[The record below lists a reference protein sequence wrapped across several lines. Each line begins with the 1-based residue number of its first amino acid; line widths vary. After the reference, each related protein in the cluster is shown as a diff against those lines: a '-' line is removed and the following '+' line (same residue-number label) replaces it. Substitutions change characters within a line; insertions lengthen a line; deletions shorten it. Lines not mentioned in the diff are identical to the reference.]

1 MSPDVVLVGIGVE
14 MTFEVIAAAALL
26 RKEIPALRVRVVNVT
41 DLMILGPHGTH
52 PHSLS
57 DEGFESLFTKN
68 KPVIFNY
75 HGYPV
80 ELKVRLSLLRVCLS
94 GADLDGILQG
104 LLFGRP
110 NLDRMTIQGYIEE
123 GTTTSPFMMMLM
135 NKTSRYDLA
144 AGAVRGAA
152 LLNPR
157 VEIDAHKTIS
167 HILHLA
173 QKDREYILEHG
184 ADPAGMFDVPR
195 FE

>member
-41 DLMILGPHGTH
+41 DLMILGPYGTH

-75 HGYPV
+75 HGYPQ
-80 ELKVRLSLLRVCLS
+80 ELR
-94 GADLDGILQG
+94 G

-110 NLDRMTIQGYIEE
+110 NLAGRVSIEGYREE
-123 GTTTSPFMMMLM
+123 GTTTSALDMMLQ
-135 NKTSRYDLA
+135 NQTSRYDVA
-144 AGAVRGAA
+144 QAAVRGAVRR
-152 LLNPR
+152 NKD
-157 VEIDAHKTIS
+157 VEVRSHEVIS
-167 HILHLA
+167 ELKHEKEKA
-173 QKDREYILEHG
+173 REYIYKNG
-184 ADPAGMFDVPR
+184 AGESLLLSCSAN
-195 FE
+195 

>member
-41 DLMILGPHGTH
+41 DLMILGPYGTH

-80 ELKVRLSLLRVCLS
+80 ELKVC
-94 GADLDGILQG
+94 
-104 LLFGRP
+104 
-110 NLDRMTIQGYIEE
+110 
-123 GTTTSPFMMMLM
+123 TTTST
-135 NKTSRYDLA
+135 TSA
-144 AGAVRGAA
+144 A
-152 LLNPR
+152 
-157 VEIDAHKTIS
+157 
-167 HILHLA
+167 
-173 QKDREYILEHG
+173 
-184 ADPAGMFDVPR
+184 F
-195 FE
+195 